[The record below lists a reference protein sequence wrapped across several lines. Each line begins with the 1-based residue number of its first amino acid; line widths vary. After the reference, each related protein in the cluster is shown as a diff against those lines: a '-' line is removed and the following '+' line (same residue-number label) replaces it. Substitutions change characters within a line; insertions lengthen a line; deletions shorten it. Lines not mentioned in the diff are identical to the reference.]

1 MPFFSAQVFEIQ
13 ENGVFLKYQ
22 SFLNTMKQINSPF
35 FKKYYL
41 YILSGTFFLV
51 WITFFDRSNLV
62 NMFNMYKEYKSL
74 AAEKE
79 HFEKEL
85 IKIKSE
91 EASVFSNQESIESF
105 AREHYMMKKTGE
117 TVFVMVDEDDR
128 PIKETDK

>member
-1 MPFFSAQVFEIQ
+1 
-13 ENGVFLKYQ
+13 
-22 SFLNTMKQINSPF
+22 MKQINSPF

-62 NMFNMYKEYKSL
+62 NMFNMYKEYKGL
-74 AAEKE
+74 VAEKE

-85 IKIKSE
+85 VKIKSE
-91 EASVFSNQESIESF
+91 EATVFSNQESIESF
-105 AREHYMMKKTGE
+105 ARENYMMKKTGE

-128 PIKETDK
+128 PIKETEK